1 MNLGIALAALLL
13 GLMALILWLYENRKT
28 NVREIALV
36 STLSALAAV
45 SRIFFAALPNIQ
57 PTTFIVMTSGFV
69 FGPSFGFMTGAIAAF
84 LSNNFLGQGPWT
96 PWQMLAW
103 GLAGFISGLLRES
116 GIHKSRMIFMVY
128 AFMWGF
134 LFDWLMN
141 LWHWL
146 FFIYPLNL
154 RSFVAVYAAS
164 FYFDMLHAAG
174 NGAFAFLFGKDLVN
188 ILVRYKEKLTYDRID
203 ESSYKD
209 VAE

>member
-1 MNLGIALAALLL
+1 MKWGIGLALALL
-13 GLMALILWLYENRKT
+13 GMMAFIFWRYEKRKT
-28 NVREIALV
+28 NAREIALV
-36 STLSALAAV
+36 STLAALAAV

-57 PTTFIVMTSGFV
+57 PTTFIVVTSGFV

-84 LSNNFLGQGPWT
+84 LSNNFLGHGPWT

-103 GLAGFISGLLRES
+103 GLAGFISGLLRKS
-116 GIHKSRMIFMVY
+116 KIHKSRLLLTAY

-134 LFDWLMN
+134 MFDWIMN

-154 RSFVAVYAAS
+154 RSFIAVYAAS

-174 NGAFAFLFGKDLVN
+174 NGVFAFFFGKDLVA
-188 ILVRYKEKLTYDRID
+188 ILGRYKDKLSYERIN
-203 ESSYKD
+203 ESLHKD
-209 VAE
+209 VAK

>member
-1 MNLGIALAALLL
+1 MNLGIVLAALLL
-13 GLMALILWLYENRKT
+13 GMMALILWLYESRKT

-36 STLSALAAV
+36 STLAALAAV

-57 PTTFIVMTSGFV
+57 PTTFIVVTSGFV

-84 LSNNFLGQGPWT
+84 LSNNFLGHGPWT

-103 GLAGFISGLLRES
+103 GLAGLISGLIRKS
-116 GIHKSRMIFMVY
+116 GIHKSRMLFTVY

-146 FFIYPLNL
+146 FFIYPLNF
-154 RSFVAVYAAS
+154 RSFIAVYAAS

-174 NGAFAFLFGKDLVN
+174 NGVFAFLFGKDLVN
-188 ILVRYKEKLTYDRID
+188 ILGRYKEKLSYDRID
-203 ESSYKD
+203 QSTYKD

>member
-1 MNLGIALAALLL
+1 MNWGIVLAAMLL
-13 GLMALILWLYENRKT
+13 GMMALILWLYEKRKT

-36 STLSALAAV
+36 STLAALAAV
-45 SRIFFAALPNIQ
+45 SRIFFAAIPNIQ
-57 PTTFIVMTSGFV
+57 PTTFIVMASGFV
-69 FGPSFGFMTGAIAAF
+69 FGPSFGFMTGALAAF
-84 LSNNFLGQGPWT
+84 LSNNFLGHGPWT

-116 GIHKSRMIFMVY
+116 GIHKGRIAFTAY

-134 LFDWLMN
+134 LFDWMMN

-146 FFIYPLNL
+146 FFIFPLNF

-174 NGAFAFLFGKDLVN
+174 NGVFAFLFGKDLVN
-188 ILVRYKEKLTYDRID
+188 ILGRYKEKLTYDRID
-203 ESSYKD
+203 ESS
-209 VAE
+209 